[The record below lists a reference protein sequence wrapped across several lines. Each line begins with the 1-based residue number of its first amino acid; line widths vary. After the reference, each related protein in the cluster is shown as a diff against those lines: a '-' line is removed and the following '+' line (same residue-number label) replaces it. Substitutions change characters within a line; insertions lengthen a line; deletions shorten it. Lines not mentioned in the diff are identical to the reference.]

1 MYLQI
6 IEPWVLAELLK
17 LKNSLEYLSKLF
29 RIILVEYPL
38 IPGKMHIYPS
48 IPGKD
53 RAQALQFDRGT
64 LYLSGAP
71 SGQ

>member
-1 MYLQI
+1 M
-6 IEPWVLAELLK
+6 
-17 LKNSLEYLSKLF
+17 
-29 RIILVEYPL
+29 EYPL

-64 LYLSGAP
+64 LYLSGEP
-71 SGQ
+71 DGQQ